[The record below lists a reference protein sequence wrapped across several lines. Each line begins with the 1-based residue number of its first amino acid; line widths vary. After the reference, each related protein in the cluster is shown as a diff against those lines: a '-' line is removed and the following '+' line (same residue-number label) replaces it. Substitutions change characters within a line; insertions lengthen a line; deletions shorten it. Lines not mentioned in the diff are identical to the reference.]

1 MSKYKFVFDLDSTLT
16 KQEILPEMAKYIG
29 CHESISKITEDTM
42 LGKLSFEESFLKRI
56 EILKEI
62 PIKKVRNIVK
72 NITLNEELIKF
83 ILENIDRCIIITG
96 NLDIWICELMDM
108 LGLNDIYYSSKALT
122 DGQYI
127 KSVVNVIKKEDIIK
141 EIDGPVVAIGD
152 GSNDSKMIEYADIG
166 IGFGAVRPIAP
177 SVLNVCD
184 YAFYE
189 EEKLCQF
196 LKRLL

>member
-29 CHESISKITEDTM
+29 CHESISKITEETM

-62 PIKKVRNIVK
+62 PVKKVRSIVK
-72 NITLNEELIKF
+72 NITLNEKLIKF
-83 ILENIDRCIIITG
+83 VLDNIDRCIIITG
-96 NLDIWICELMDM
+96 NLDIWICELMNM

-141 EIDGPVVAIGD
+141 EIDGPIVAIGD

>member
-29 CHESISKITEDTM
+29 CHESISKITEETM

-83 ILENIDRCIIITG
+83 VLDNIDRCIIITG
-96 NLDIWICELMDM
+96 NLDIWICELMNM
-108 LGLNDIYYSSKALT
+108 LGLNDIYYSSKALA

-141 EIDGPVVAIGD
+141 EIDGPIVAIGD